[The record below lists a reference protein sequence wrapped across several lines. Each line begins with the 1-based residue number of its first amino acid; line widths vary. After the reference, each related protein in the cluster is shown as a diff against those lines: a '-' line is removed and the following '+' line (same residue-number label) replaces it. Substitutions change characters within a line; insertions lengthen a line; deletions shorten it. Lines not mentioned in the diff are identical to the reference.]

1 MPKIKLTINN
11 RWTGNVIF
19 EYECTDNTILKT
31 LLEAF
36 RIGADLGDA
45 NLYGANLRDADLYDA
60 DLYGADLRDANL
72 RGADLRDAN
81 LRGAD
86 LRGADLRDANLR
98 GADLGGANLGGANL
112 GGANLGGAKN
122 ADYAIAQTVVAAEG
136 TLIGWK
142 VAWSDGNKVIVKL
155 RIPEEAKRSNASG
168 RKCRAEFAEVLAV
181 YPKGKK
187 RAMAKKTEVYSDHD
201 KTFTYKTGD
210 LLKPKDRF
218 NEDRWEECAPGI
230 HFFITR
236 EESEN
241 YL

>member
-11 RWTGNVIF
+11 RWTGNVLF

-36 RIGADLGDA
+36 RIGADLGGANLYGANLGGANLYGANLRGANLRDANLRDA
-45 NLYGANLRDADLYDA
+45 NLYGANLRDAN
-60 DLYGADLRDANL
+60 LYGANL
-72 RGADLRDAN
+72 R
-81 LRGAD
+81 
-86 LRGADLRDANLR
+86 
-98 GADLGGANLGGANL
+98 
-112 GGANLGGAKN
+112 GAKN